1 MCMGHGLRA
10 ELRGLLPEDALR
22 KVPRSYDV
30 IGSKLKAVAVIEL
43 PEGIQGHEG
52 VIARALMG
60 IQKSV
65 KSVLVKESERTGDY
79 RTRELRL
86 AAGDPD
92 TEVLHKE
99 SGCLFRL
106 DPRVVYFSPRES
118 FEREHIAA
126 AVADGEEVLVMFSG
140 VGPLPICIAKR
151 HGNVRVTAVELS
163 PDAHNYC
170 VENIHLN
177 GVGDRVTAIR
187 GDVREV
193 LKGLGRDFDRVL
205 MPLPKGAHRFLD
217 VAIPVLRDG
226 GVLLFYHWAQDD
238 DPFTEAEDLVS
249 RAAEYF
255 GRRAEFIDRVRVSQ
269 YSPRVWKIRLDA
281 RISFM

>member
-1 MCMGHGLRA
+1 MSHGLRT

-22 KVPRSYDV
+22 QVPRSYDV
-30 IGSKLKAVAVIEL
+30 IGSKQKAVALIEL
-43 PEGIQGHEG
+43 SEGLREHEG

-65 KSVLVKESERTGDY
+65 KSVLVKESERAGEY

-86 AAGDPD
+86 VAGDPD

-106 DPRVVYFSPRES
+106 DPRTVYFSPRES
-118 FEREHIAA
+118 ADRERIAA
-126 AVADGEEVLVMFSG
+126 AVADGEDVLVMFSG
-140 VGPLPICIAKR
+140 VGPLPICIAKK
-151 HGNVRVTAVELS
+151 HGNTRVTAVELN

-177 GVGDRVTAIR
+177 GVGDRVIAIR

-193 LKGLGRDFDRVL
+193 LKCLGRDFDRVL

-226 GVLLFYHWAQDD
+226 GVLHFYHWAPEDD
-238 DPFTEAEDLVS
+238 LFTEAEGLVS
-249 RAAEYF
+249 RAAEDC
-255 GRRAEFIDRVRVSQ
+255 GRRAKFTDRVRISQ

-281 RISFM
+281 RISFV